1 MNIYFR
7 RCLAAAVIGLAA
19 ALAPA
24 GAPVTGGITIGANE
38 EELEAMAEHED
49 GEAGPAGADQWFV
62 AQRTFPSASVDI
74 GQSHR
79 AALAQAGQ
87 LSTGVSAAAAW
98 QSLGPAN
105 IGGRVTDL
113 AVDPTR
119 TDTVYAGAATG
130 GVWKSVDAG
139 RTFVSAWN
147 AALAPSI
154 GALAITGSGVLY
166 AGTGEGNPGG
176 GSVTFPGNGVY
187 RSADGGATW
196 TSVGLAGTDRIG
208 RLAIDPTNA
217 NRTFAAAAGSLF
229 VPGGPRGLY
238 RTTNGGATWQLVLA
252 GSTATTGAIDVA
264 IDPATPSRV
273 YAAMWDHQRRP
284 EGRIYGGTGS
294 GIYRSTDGGTTWTRL
309 GGGLPSASSN
319 LGRMGIAVARSNPNR
334 LYAIAANTAGN
345 FLGFWT
351 STNAGSS
358 WTRITNTTFLSDS
371 QSTYGWWF
379 GRIWIDPAAS
389 RHVWVAGVPMVE
401 SLDAGATWRRSFAFH
416 ADQHAMAWD
425 ARSAGRVYLGNDGGM
440 YRSQQNGSL
449 TGTWTKST
457 QQPINQFYT
466 VAVSRQDIS
475 RITGG
480 AQDNGSLRSW
490 GTPSWNA
497 IGGGDGTTNLI
508 DPTNQ
513 NKLYACSQFGA
524 CSRSTDG
531 GSSFTGFGTTVSD
544 RRNWITPVVFD
555 PSNPA
560 IMYYG
565 GNRLNRSTNSA
576 ASWTVISPDLSRGIP
591 GIGGAPFGT
600 ITAVAVARTDG
611 RVIYAGTD
619 DGRVWI
625 TKNTGGTWTEI
636 TAGLPTRWITRLA
649 VDPGNALVAYVMV
662 SGYRSGDPKAHVFR
676 TTNGGA
682 AWQDISANLPDAPV
696 NDIVL
701 DPRNA
706 AVLYVATDVGVFTST
721 VGTGQWSPVGTGLP
735 AVPVADL
742 EATPGATT
750 LLTAATYGLGMYR
763 IAVP

>member
-1 MNIYFR
+1 
-7 RCLAAAVIGLAA
+7 
-19 ALAPA
+19 
-24 GAPVTGGITIGANE
+24 
-38 EELEAMAEHED
+38 
-49 GEAGPAGADQWFV
+49 
-62 AQRTFPSASVDI
+62 
-74 GQSHR
+74 
-79 AALAQAGQ
+79 
-87 LSTGVSAAAAW
+87 
-98 QSLGPAN
+98 
-105 IGGRVTDL
+105 
-113 AVDPTR
+113 
-119 TDTVYAGAATG
+119 
-130 GVWKSVDAG
+130 
-139 RTFVSAWN
+139 
-147 AALAPSI
+147 
-154 GALAITGSGVLY
+154 
-166 AGTGEGNPGG
+166 
-176 GSVTFPGNGVY
+176 
-187 RSADGGATW
+187 
-196 TSVGLAGTDRIG
+196 
-208 RLAIDPTNA
+208 
-217 NRTFAAAAGSLF
+217 
-229 VPGGPRGLY
+229 
-238 RTTNGGATWQLVLA
+238 
-252 GSTATTGAIDVA
+252 
-264 IDPATPSRV
+264 
-273 YAAMWDHQRRP
+273 
-284 EGRIYGGTGS
+284 
-294 GIYRSTDGGTTWTRL
+294 
-309 GGGLPSASSN
+309 
-319 LGRMGIAVARSNPNR
+319 
-334 LYAIAANTAGN
+334 
-345 FLGFWT
+345 
-351 STNAGSS
+351 
-358 WTRITNTTFLSDS
+358 
-371 QSTYGWWF
+371 
-379 GRIWIDPAAS
+379 
-389 RHVWVAGVPMVE
+389 
-401 SLDAGATWRRSFAFH
+401 
-416 ADQHAMAWD
+416 
-425 ARSAGRVYLGNDGGM
+425 M

-475 RITGG
+475 RITDG
-480 AQDNGSLRSW
+480 AQDIGSLRYW

-513 NKLYACSQFGA
+513 
-524 CSRSTDG
+524 
-531 GSSFTGFGTTVSD
+531 
-544 RRNWITPVVFD
+544 
-555 PSNPA
+555 
-560 IMYYG
+560 
-565 GNRLNRSTNSA
+565 A